1 MAHTLSAKKR
11 IRQSEK
17 RKAANNEKK
26 SRVRTIEKK
35 LRKLVAEKKLA
46 EAEKAYSAFSSA
58 IDKAAKTKIFHK
70 NKAARKK
77 SRLALLLNKAKKEQS
92 AATG

>member
-11 IRQSEK
+11 IRQSAK
-17 RKAANNEKK
+17 RRAANNDKK

-35 LRKLVAEKKLA
+35 LRKLVAEKKME
-46 EAEKAYSAFSSA
+46 EAEKAYSDFSSA
-58 IDKAAKTKIFHK
+58 IDKAAKAKVFHK

-77 SRLALLLNKAKKEQS
+77 SRIALFLNKAKKEQ
-92 AATG
+92 AASTS